1 MSDHIPD
8 LWKQI
13 AINNLLPKSQ
23 YKILLYNI
31 YCPSIKSNIKD
42 RVYLS
47 IGDESISA
55 LLSHYIIESRVYLNQ
70 SYIIESYIID
80 SISALLLLNATKQEM
95 DVVEEIELKE
105 VQDNKETEEDK
116 IIVEDE
122 YPIIN
127 ILELLHY
134 FCRS

>member
-23 YKILLYNI
+23 YKTLLYNI

-122 YPIIN
+122 YLIIN

>member
-1 MSDHIPD
+1 M
-8 LWKQI
+8 
-13 AINNLLPKSQ
+13 
-23 YKILLYNI
+23 
-31 YCPSIKSNIKD
+31 
-42 RVYLS
+42 
-47 IGDESISA
+47 
-55 LLSHYIIESRVYLNQ
+55 LSHYIIESRVYLNQ

-122 YPIIN
+122 YPITN